1 MVKNI
6 EITIKSF
13 SALKK
18 IIGTGSLELL
28 VPEQSTV
35 SDVVNI
41 LVKKY
46 GQGLSAYFFD
56 NGGKIEK
63 YLMFFINGK
72 PIYRLNK
79 LETVLNAGDSLAIV
93 EPLGDG

>member
-6 EITIKSF
+6 KITIKSF

-18 IIGTGSLELL
+18 IIGTGSLKLP
-28 VPEQSTV
+28 VPERSTV

-46 GQGLSAYFFD
+46 GQGLSGYFFD
-56 NGGKIEK
+56 KEGNIEK
-63 YLMFFINGK
+63 YLMFFINGE

-79 LETVLNAGDSLAIV
+79 LETVLNAGDSLTIV